1 MVFTTKQTIQTMID
15 CNAGMVF
22 YYRYSRPELKRIAH
36 PVFIKGNNV
45 ICMMQDGF
53 TKSFKIDGIEFPSI
67 NSWNEKID
75 EDSDDIDDEMT
86 ESDDSDD
93 EFQSNGEFI
102 IKQFNEIG
110 KMIESVDVNIRQEIA
125 QYTLNNI
132 DLNDI
137 PYSVNDY
144 KC

>member
-1 MVFTTKQTIQTMID
+1 
-15 CNAGMVF
+15 
-22 YYRYSRPELKRIAH
+22 
-36 PVFIKGNNV
+36 
-45 ICMMQDGF
+45 
-53 TKSFKIDGIEFPSI
+53 
-67 NSWNEKID
+67 
-75 EDSDDIDDEMT
+75 MT

-93 EFQSNGEFI
+93 EFQSNGKFI